1 MTTTDVIEERKE
13 GKKGPG
19 KQQNR
24 RPTDKRK
31 EDQAT
36 NGRGQTRHS

>member
-1 MTTTDVIEERKE
+1 MTTTDVIRKRKE
-13 GKKGPG
+13 GKESPG

-36 NGRGQTRHS
+36 NGWGQTRYS